1 MIWYGVVPHKVC
13 HMYPAK
19 CVLGPVNGLPGHLRY
34 GVGLKVG
41 VPLLRDFD
49 RGVTGRRHAGR
60 EGHGCGCGQREQKS
74 STGRH
79 QAHRTP

>member
-1 MIWYGVVPHKVC
+1 MLRIIWYGVVPHKVC

-41 VPLLRDFD
+41 EYRCS
-49 RGVTGRRHAGR
+49 VTLIEA
-60 EGHGCGCGQREQKS
+60 
-74 STGRH
+74 
-79 QAHRTP
+79 